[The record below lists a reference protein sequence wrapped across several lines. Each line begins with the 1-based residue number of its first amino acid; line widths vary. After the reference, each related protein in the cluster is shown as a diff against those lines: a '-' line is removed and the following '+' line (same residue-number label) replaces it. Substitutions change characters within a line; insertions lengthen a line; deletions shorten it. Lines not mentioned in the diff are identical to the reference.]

1 MPHLTV
7 NCPLS
12 WNSDEQ
18 KTRSSLSK
26 NTSLKV
32 GSPPQFYHDIK
43 HLGIQLPDEELST
56 IQLTGPSHHKLGAMG
71 GTNSQDQCISS
82 ESDQDEGSVKGV
94 EGQMK
99 QVFFLNNQDMMYNPS
114 QVGHSHAMARVPYP
128 YVEPC
133 FGGLFTPYGP
143 QAIIQPQMVGIA
155 PARVPLPLDLAD
167 DGPIYVN
174 PKQYHGILRRRQS
187 RAKLEAQNK
196 LVKTRKPYLHE
207 SRHRHAINRVRG
219 SGGRFVSTGKLKN
232 PDRSST
238 SSTHCVADSNAFHPS
253 KSISECD
260 NHEFETGQQVA
271 SLTTCSDTT
280 TTTRVS
286 DGNGDTIFQQPGRRF
301 SCIAPHMGGAMQCNG
316 CLVSGGARHPAS
328 VVR

>member
-1 MPHLTV
+1 MESSEGDSHVQSLRP
-7 NCPLS
+7 
-12 WNSDEQ
+12 
-18 KTRSSLSK
+18 KTNLSK
-26 NTSLKV
+26 LERYLLFMSAKSAFIWTLLL
-32 GSPPQFYHDIK
+32 
-43 HLGIQLPDEELST
+43 HLVIW
-56 IQLTGPSHHKLGAMG
+56 GA
-71 GTNSQDQCISS
+71 
-82 ESDQDEGSVKGV
+82 V
-94 EGQMK
+94 
-99 QVFFLNNQDMMYNPS
+99 
-114 QVGHSHAMARVPYP
+114 H
-128 YVEPC
+128 
-133 FGGLFTPYGP
+133 
-143 QAIIQPQMVGIA
+143 
-155 PARVPLPLDLAD
+155 
-167 DGPIYVN
+167 
-174 PKQYHGILRRRQS
+174 
-187 RAKLEAQNK
+187 AKLVLFNLLICIPFNLIQ
-196 LVKTRKPYLHE
+196 PYLHE

-328 VVR
+328 VVRWDMGIHKTISLVWQLILGFVTLYVSCLSCKMY

>member
-1 MPHLTV
+1 M
-7 NCPLS
+7 
-12 WNSDEQ
+12 NS
-18 KTRSSLSK
+18 KTPSSLSK
-26 NTSLKV
+26 NASLKV
-32 GSPPQFYHDIK
+32 GSPLIFYCDTK
-43 HLGIQLPDEELST
+43 HLGLQLSDEELST
-56 IQLTGPSHHKLGAMG
+56 IQLTGQSHLKVGAME

-82 ESDQDEGSVKGV
+82 ESEQDEGCVKGV

-99 QVFFLNNQDMMYNPS
+99 PVFYLNNQDMMFNPS

-133 FGGLFTPYGP
+133 FSGLFTPYGP
-143 QAIIQPQMVGIA
+143 QAIIQPQMLGIA
-155 PARVPLPLDLAD
+155 PARVPLPLDLTD

-207 SRHRHAINRVRG
+207 SRHRHAVNRVRG
-219 SGGRFVSTGKLKN
+219 SGGRFVSTRKLKN
-232 PDRSST
+232 SDRSST
-238 SSTHCVADSNAFHPS
+238 SSTHCVSDSNVFHPS

-260 NHEFETGQQVA
+260 KHQFGTGQHVA
-271 SLTTCSDTT
+271 SLTACSD
-280 TTTRVS
+280 TTRVS
-286 DGNGDTIFQQPGRRF
+286 DGNGDNIFQHPGRRF
-301 SCIAPHMGGAMQCNG
+301 SCIAPHMGGAMQCSG